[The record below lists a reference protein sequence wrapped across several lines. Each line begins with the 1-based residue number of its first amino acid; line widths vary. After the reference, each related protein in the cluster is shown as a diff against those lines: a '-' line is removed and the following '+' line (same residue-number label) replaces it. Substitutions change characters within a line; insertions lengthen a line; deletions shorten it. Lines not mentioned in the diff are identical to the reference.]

1 MFGKLVKYE
10 LKSIGKW
17 YFILYLL
24 TLLVSIVLGMM
35 VTTVDSQNNYEIG
48 QSTLS
53 ALLVL
58 IFVALLVGLSI
69 GTIFLVI
76 SRFYKNIFG
85 REGYLTMTLPVTE
98 HQILLSKL
106 LSSFIWVIM
115 NGFVL
120 GLSFFLVAL
129 PSLVKNSAQILAAF
143 PEISTIFR
151 HWELYMGIVYLFLS
165 ILASILVIY
174 LSIVVGQTFHDRRI
188 LASFVS
194 YFLIN
199 ILMGIVW
206 NFISDL
212 FISWNQFDISY
223 LIFGSIYQLVIS
235 TIFYFIMV
243 YLMKEHL
250 NLQ

>member
-76 SRFYKNIFG
+76 SRFYKNIFD
-85 REGYLTMTLPVTE
+85 V
-98 HQILLSKL
+98 K
-106 LSSFIWVIM
+106 VI
-115 NGFVL
+115 
-120 GLSFFLVAL
+120 
-129 PSLVKNSAQILAAF
+129 
-143 PEISTIFR
+143 
-151 HWELYMGIVYLFLS
+151 
-165 ILASILVIY
+165 
-174 LSIVVGQTFHDRRI
+174 
-188 LASFVS
+188 
-194 YFLIN
+194 
-199 ILMGIVW
+199 
-206 NFISDL
+206 
-212 FISWNQFDISY
+212 
-223 LIFGSIYQLVIS
+223 
-235 TIFYFIMV
+235 
-243 YLMKEHL
+243 
-250 NLQ
+250 